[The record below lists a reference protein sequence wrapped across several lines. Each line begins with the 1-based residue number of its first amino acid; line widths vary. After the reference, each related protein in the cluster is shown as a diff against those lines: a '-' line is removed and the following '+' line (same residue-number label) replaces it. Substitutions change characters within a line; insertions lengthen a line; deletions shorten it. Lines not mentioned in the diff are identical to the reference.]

1 MPQNRPAE
9 ADSTDRRNYRP
20 RNDLRLAVFTIVYNP
35 PWLNRAFD
43 HGYSVPSV

>member
-1 MPQNRPAE
+1 MPQNRPAG

-35 PWLNRAFD
+35 LINS
-43 HGYSVPSV
+43 YSSCMR